1 MRFGGARL
9 DLEHG
14 LSIYEPDSPQ
24 ESAMEIVPELRSAFP
39 GLRVVE
45 LKLAGLTVGGSDP
58 ELERFKIEVQERVR
72 QRTASLEEVKNQPIF
87 RAYRDFF
94 WRVGIDPTKL
104 RPAGEALTR
113 RILGG
118 RDLPRINTLV
128 DAYNLV
134 SVETSIAIAA
144 FDSAKVS
151 EGALVMRKSVGGEPF
166 HGIGIAAPE
175 SLSGVEVVIEDR
187 RSGKLIAVYP
197 YRDSDESKVT
207 EGTKEVLFMMCGV
220 PGIDD
225 AALESAGRL
234 TREYVLRFCSG

>member
-1 MRFGGARL
+1 M
-9 DLEHG
+9 EIIQG
-14 LSIYEPDSPQ
+14 LSS
-24 ESAMEIVPELRSAFP
+24 SFP

-45 LKLAGLTVGGSDP
+45 LRMTGLTVKGSDP
-58 ELERFKIEVQERVR
+58 ELESFKLEVQGRVR
-72 QRTASLEEVKNQPIF
+72 ERTASLDEVKNQPIF

-113 RILGG
+113 RILAG

-144 FDSAKVS
+144 FDAAKVT
-151 EGALVMRKSVGGEPF
+151 EGELVMRKSVVGEPF
-166 HGIGIAAPE
+166 HGIGMASPD
-175 SLSGVEVVIEDR
+175 SLSGSEIVIEDI

-197 YRDSDESKVT
+197 YRDSDETKVNERT
-207 EGTKEVLFMMCGV
+207 EGVLFMMCGV

-225 AALESAGRL
+225 RALEAASRL
-234 TREYVLRFCSG
+234 TREYVGRFCGASG